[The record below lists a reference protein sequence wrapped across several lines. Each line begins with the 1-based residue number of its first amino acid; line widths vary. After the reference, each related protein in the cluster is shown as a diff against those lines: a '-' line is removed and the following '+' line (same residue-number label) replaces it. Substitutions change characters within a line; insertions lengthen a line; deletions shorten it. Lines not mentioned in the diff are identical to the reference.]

1 MTDHADD
8 SKTTK
13 KKGPLEYVLG
23 LFGDVHEGEGGTAL
37 LLTLNIFLILTA
49 YYLLKV
55 AREPLILK
63 LEGGAELKSYA
74 SLGQSILLIP
84 AMWVYDRLAG
94 RLGRMALSFWVTIFF
109 IGCLVVFFVLG
120 EAGTPLGLPFFLW
133 VGIFNVSAVA
143 QFWSFA
149 ADLYSEKDGKRLFP
163 IIGIGSSFGAVA
175 GSWIAD
181 GLYRLFGGQSGHKA
195 AVDNAAEAA
204 SKSGA
209 FKLMVAAAVILGL
222 SLATTFLIHILDKR
236 KASGASEKDKERV
249 EDKPIGGESG
259 YKLLFKD
266 KYLLLFAALILVL
279 NVITKTGD
287 YVLDTQLKDAAE
299 AAGGNIEQ
307 FIGQYKANYFKWVNT
322 VGVVVQLFFVSRI
335 MKYIG
340 MRGALVIMPVVSL
353 LGYGATFAVPTLAV
367 VFWARTFESGLDYSL
382 SNTTRQTLWLV
393 TTRDVKYKT
402 KQVID
407 SFVVRIGDAGSAG
420 LVFVGSHLALSAR
433 AFIAANLALSALWLF
448 IALALGRLYAR
459 KAEDN
464 PEAKKVA

>member
-1 MTDHADD
+1 MTDPADD
-8 SKTTK
+8 SKATK

-23 LFGDVHEGEGGTAL
+23 LFGEVHEGESGTAL

-63 LEGGAELKSYA
+63 IKGGAEIKSYA
-74 SLGQSILLIP
+74 AVGQSLLLIP
-84 AMWVYDRLAG
+84 AMAVYDWLAG
-94 RLGRMALSFWVTIFF
+94 RVGRMALSFWVTMFF

-133 VGIFNVSAVA
+133 VGIFTVSAVA

-149 ADLYSEKDGKRLFP
+149 ADIYTERDGKRLFP

-175 GSWIAD
+175 GSWVAD
-181 GLYRLFGGQSGHKA
+181 GMYTLFGGKG
-195 AVDNAAEAA
+195 DAEAHTGA
-204 SKSGA
+204 A
-209 FKLMVAAAVILGL
+209 FKLMIAAAVILGV
-222 SLATTFLIHILDKR
+222 SLATTFVIHLR
-236 KASGASEKDKERV
+236 EGRRSKAAEKDGAKHAD
-249 EDKPIGGESG
+249 DKPIGGDSG

-287 YVLDTQLKDAAE
+287 YVLDTKLIEAAHD
-299 AAGGNIEQ
+299 AGGNVEQ
-307 FIGQYKANYFKWVNT
+307 YIGQFKANYFKWTNT
-322 VGVVVQLFFVSRI
+322 VGVVVQLFMVSRI
-335 MKYIG
+335 MKYVG

-353 LGYGATFAVPTLAV
+353 LGYGATFAFPVLGV

-393 TTRDVKYKT
+393 TSRDVKCTT

-407 SFVVRIGDAGSAG
+407 SFVVRIGDAASAG
-420 LVFVGSHLALSAR
+420 LVFVGSHIHLPAR
-433 AFIAANLALSALWLF
+433 GFIAANLVLSGLWLF
-448 IALALGRLYAR
+448 IALALGRLYFKRAQ
-459 KAEDN
+459 DN
-464 PEAKKVA
+464 PEARKVA